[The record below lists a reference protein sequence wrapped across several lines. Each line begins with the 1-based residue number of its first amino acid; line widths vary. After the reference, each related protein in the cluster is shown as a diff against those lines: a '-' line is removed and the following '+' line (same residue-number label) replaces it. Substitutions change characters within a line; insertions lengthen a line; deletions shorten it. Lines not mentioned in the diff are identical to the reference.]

1 MRAGIALALLVIM
14 AAEPGRPPSLET
26 LRFMTGCW
34 RGPAGRGA
42 ILEEYY
48 TAPAENLMLGV
59 SRYLRDGKVTDY
71 EFTSIEQRESD
82 LVITPHPKGQSPAS
96 FRLRRLND
104 GEVVWANPTHDFPRV
119 ISYRR
124 VAPDSLVAR
133 IEGPGPQGTR
143 AMEWRMARAECG
155 K

>member
-1 MRAGIALALLVIM
+1 MRLGIFLTLLVLV
-14 AAEPGRPPSLET
+14 APEPSQPPSLET

-34 RGPAGRGA
+34 RGPAGGGA
-42 ILEEYY
+42 TLEEYY
-48 TAPAENLMLGV
+48 TAPAANLMLGV
-59 SRYLRDGKVTDY
+59 SRYLREGKVTDY
-71 EFTSIEQRESD
+71 EFTSIEQRDSD
-82 LVITPHPKGQSPAS
+82 LVITPWPKGQPPAS
-96 FRLRRLND
+96 FRLRRLGD
-104 GEVVWANPTHDFPRV
+104 KEVVWANPEHDFPQV

>member
-1 MRAGIALALLVIM
+1 MRLGIFLTLLVLV
-14 AAEPGRPPSLET
+14 APEPSQPPSLEA

-34 RGPAGRGA
+34 RGPSGGGA

-48 TAPAENLMLGV
+48 TAPAANLMLGV

-71 EFTSIEQRESD
+71 EFTSIEQRDSD
-82 LVITPHPKGQSPAS
+82 LVITPRPKDQSPAS
-96 FRLRRLND
+96 FRLRRLGD
-104 GEVVWANPTHDFPRV
+104 KEVVWANPEHDFPQV

-143 AMEWRMARAECG
+143 AMEWRLVRAECG

>member
-1 MRAGIALALLVIM
+1 MRAGIPLALLVLM
-14 AAEPGRPPSLET
+14 AAELGQPPSLEM

-59 SRYLRDGKVTDY
+59 SRYVRDGEVTDY

-82 LVITPHPKGQSPAS
+82 LVITPQPKGQSPAS
-96 FRLRRLND
+96 FRLRRLAD
-104 GEVVWANPTHDFPRV
+104 GEVVWVNPEHDFPQL

-143 AMEWRMARAECG
+143 AIEWRMARAECG
-155 K
+155 R

>member
-1 MRAGIALALLVIM
+1 MRLGILLTLLFLLAP
-14 AAEPGRPPSLET
+14 ERSQPPSLEA

-34 RGPAGRGA
+34 RGPAGGGV

-48 TAPAENLMLGV
+48 TAPAANLMLGV

-71 EFTSIEQRESD
+71 EFTSIEQRDSD
-82 LVITPHPKGQSPAS
+82 LVITPRPKDQSPAS
-96 FRLRRLND
+96 FRLRRLGD
-104 GEVVWANPTHDFPRV
+104 KEVVWANPEHDFPQV

-143 AMEWRMARAECG
+143 AMEWRLVRAECG

>member
-1 MRAGIALALLVIM
+1 MRAGIPLALLVLM
-14 AAEPGRPPSLET
+14 AAEPSRPPSLQT

-34 RGPAGRGA
+34 RGPAGPGA

-59 SRYLRDGKVTDY
+59 SRYVRDGKVTDY
-71 EFTSIEQRESD
+71 EFTSIEQRDGD
-82 LVITPHPKGQSPAS
+82 LVITPRPKGQSPAS
-96 FRLRRLND
+96 FRLRRLSD
-104 GEVVWANPTHDFPRV
+104 KEAVWENPEHDFPQV

-124 VAPDSLVAR
+124 PAPDSLVAR
-133 IEGPGPQGTR
+133 IEGRGPQGTR

>member
-14 AAEPGRPPSLET
+14 AAEPRRSPSLET

-104 GEVVWANPTHDFPRV
+104 GEVVWANPKHDFPQL